1 MIDCAGLMFSV
12 GISALEWLHPEGR
25 GVVRQLDPDK
35 CGLNARAGND
45 AQFWHCLS
53 DRHYAS
59 WLAHPRK

>member
-1 MIDCAGLMFSV
+1 MIDCAGLMLSV

-45 AQFWHCLS
+45 AQF
-53 DRHYAS
+53 
-59 WLAHPRK
+59 